1 MCDMEMES
9 PHCAH
14 PFTPLHTPF
23 PVYRPDMPQRLP
35 VTDILSGLTR
45 GTVNNLRHWL
55 HLGFVA
61 FVWLVIVPICICE
74 LYFML
79 PSLIPRPSSK
89 FPDQVPPDQVPRPS
103 SQTKFPR
110 PIPRPSFQTKFPRPS
125 SQTKFPDQVPQTNS
139 QTKFPD
145 QVPRPSFP
153 DQVPRPSFQTKFPD
167 QVPRPSSPDQVP
179 QTKFPD
185 QWSWNGLTTLSQR
198 FCFDS
203 AALLPWLFLAHK
215 ILGTHIL

>member
-1 MCDMEMES
+1 MSAGVCDMEMVS

-79 PSLIPRPSSK
+79 PSL
-89 FPDQVPPDQVPRPS
+89 VPRPS
-103 SQTKFPR
+103 SQTK
-110 PIPRPSFQTKFPRPS
+110 
-125 SQTKFPDQVPQTNS
+125 
-139 QTKFPD
+139 
-145 QVPRPSFP
+145 FP

-167 QVPRPSSPDQVP
+167 QVPRPSS

-185 QWSWNGLTTLSQR
+185 QVPRPMELEWPDNFESEI
-198 FCFDS
+198 
-203 AALLPWLFLAHK
+203 LF
-215 ILGTHIL
+215 